1 MSRFV
6 VTMIVDGNCYR
17 REEVARDEADAAYKA
32 QGRVPFSEDC
42 RVVGVKCIGRC
53 A

>member
-6 VTMIVDGNCYR
+6 VTLISNGNCYR
-17 REEVARDEADAAYKA
+17 REKIAKSEADAVEMAKS
-32 QGRVPFSEDC
+32 RIPFSSDC
-42 RVVGVKCIGRC
+42 RVYGVKCIGRC

>member
-1 MSRFV
+1 MSRFI
-6 VTMIVDGNCYR
+6 VTLISQGNCYR